1 MHFPQSEETQQGHM
15 RSQRQ
20 GVRSTK
26 TAPCTKPVTP
36 SLATP
41 SSTQQDIYIKTYDTY
56 DTVFSDQTG
65 AFPPISS
72 RGNRYQMILYHNNSN
87 SIWVEPFKNRTE
99 GELILA
105 RTRALTRM
113 RACGLKP
120 RRQVL
125 DNEASAAY
133 KQSILESGLT
143 YQLVPP
149 DDHRRNVAE
158 KRSKLG
164 KTTSSQ
170 Y

>member
-1 MHFPQSEETQQGHM
+1 M

-26 TAPCTKPVTP
+26 TAPHTKPVTP
-36 SLATP
+36 SLANP
-41 SSTQQDIYIKTYDTY
+41 LLTQQDIYIKTYNTR

-65 AFPPISS
+65 QFPHTSS
-72 RGNRYQMILYHNNSN
+72 KGNRYQMILYHTKSN

-113 RACGLKP
+113 RACGLTP

-133 KQSILESGLT
+133 KQSMLDSGLT

-149 DDHRRNVAE
+149 NDHRRNVAKKAIQTWKDHFIAE
-158 KRSKLG
+158 LSGMPDNFPLHL
-164 KTTSSQ
+164 
-170 Y
+170 